1 MKGSHMN
8 PRVTLAVFAVALVI
22 LAAPIATA
30 FQNAMPELK
39 SAAVVACGTSATIIN
54 PGAVGEQVQ
63 SICVQSSASNAV
75 YIGGSTVTTSTGFIL
90 PAASATAPV
99 ELCFDAQRAYCVVAA
114 ATENV
119 RVVYGLRQ

>member
-1 MKGSHMN
+1 MN
-8 PRVTLAVFAVALVI
+8 ARVLLTIAALTLAA

-30 FQNAMPELK
+30 FQNPMPELK
-39 SAAVVACGTSATIIN
+39 SAAVVSCGTSATIIN
-54 PGAVGEQVQ
+54 PGAVGESVQ
-63 SICVQSSASNAV
+63 SICVQSAASNAV
-75 YIGGSTVTTSTGFIL
+75 YVGGKDVTTSTGFIL
-90 PAASATAPV
+90 PAASASAPV